1 MWSIKMKNFSFLLF
15 NYKTKLFKKRQN
27 DIVTIKK
34 MRIWFL
40 ILFSK
45 IWKIGEKYR
54 TDRISNKT
62 KPCSIPMST
71 LKNGKEKLFQRYQVF
86 LPIK

>member
-1 MWSIKMKNFSFLLF
+1 
-15 NYKTKLFKKRQN
+15 
-27 DIVTIKK
+27 